1 MIDNATLFASTGF
14 ASIALSASSWWALRN
29 NQIEGLSIWCWSSC
43 LFGLSLILFG
53 VSKLYIVQS
62 SASGM
67 YFQMLIS
74 SLILQGIALTPKSI
88 NIKKAA
94 GQALFI
100 LCLLGILIALVLG
113 SVNKV
118 YEAFISRILLGVTLG
133 AIALLA
139 WFKSRDQGC
148 SKARFIA
155 VAYGLLAVLCLALMA
170 RWMFMGAPPNNYQGN
185 GNTIFAFATILGMVA
200 IHFNFLAMHLE
211 HALGQTLTLQESIL
225 ARNIALKLQD
235 DIARKNRALITLS
248 LAETTQSRL
257 KRPIQS
263 IRNLTYLFTYD
274 SDGLARNDQN
284 ETTLE
289 ILMDLAREAN
299 STLQKV
305 RALIKS
311 SPNRTEPVEFNT
323 FLNDCIDLVSIAPQ
337 HAQSA
342 IGFKGLDTPIVQNI
356 DASRWRQLIWNVFEC
371 VGGGESPSDVKRA
384 EARLEQNATGFELTV
399 STNVSYDPNLDDIDT
414 TWILSKEGSVAIN
427 YPLLT
432 AFVVCKD
439 LGCILNYGASAENT
453 LRIGISIPIAR

>member
-1 MIDNATLFASTGF
+1 
-14 ASIALSASSWWALRN
+14 
-29 NQIEGLSIWCWSSC
+29 
-43 LFGLSLILFG
+43 
-53 VSKLYIVQS
+53 
-62 SASGM
+62 
-67 YFQMLIS
+67 
-74 SLILQGIALTPKSI
+74 
-88 NIKKAA
+88 
-94 GQALFI
+94 
-100 LCLLGILIALVLG
+100 
-113 SVNKV
+113 
-118 YEAFISRILLGVTLG
+118 
-133 AIALLA
+133 
-139 WFKSRDQGC
+139 
-148 SKARFIA
+148 
-155 VAYGLLAVLCLALMA
+155 
-170 RWMFMGAPPNNYQGN
+170 MGAPPNNYQGN

-311 SPNRTEPVEFNT
+311 SPNQTEPVEFNT